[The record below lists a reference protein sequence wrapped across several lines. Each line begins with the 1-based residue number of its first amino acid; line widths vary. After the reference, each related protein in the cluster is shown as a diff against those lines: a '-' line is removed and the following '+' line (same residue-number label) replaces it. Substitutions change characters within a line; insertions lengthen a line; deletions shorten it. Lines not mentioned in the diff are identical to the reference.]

1 MGVCRPE
8 KETRGVGRCLGV
20 GLWSLL
26 LGGLIGLAQDRPAPN
41 RPAPNLVEGRDVGG
55 PTQDPDQDAIK
66 IGTNLV
72 TVPVIVTDPYGRF
85 ARGLGRLDFTVRE
98 DGIQQKIESFSAEE
112 SAFDVALLIDSSRST
127 QNKLDTI
134 RKAAISF
141 FRQLQP
147 RDRVMI
153 VTFDEKVRFI
163 NDFTNNPAELERAV
177 KNIRSGYLTS
187 LYDAIERT
195 INEKLSQAR
204 GRKALV
210 ILTDGVDTASK
221 QASFEST
228 LEMIARTGIIAYTIH
243 YETRND
249 GSPLMRPLSLPPPSG
264 GSGFSSSFAAPGTAR
279 TWGES
284 RVTAQASRSETHS
297 RSGSAV
303 DPDGDPQDPPS
314 SPRPIINLPPP
325 VRIPPARE
333 PASPSPGSLPSTTPS
348 RVDPGSRPSSRVN
361 SQPRQAMR
369 DRELV
374 AIDYLRSLAVQSGAR
389 FIRAE
394 NVENTSFAFRLI
406 AEELRYQYTLSY
418 ISSNEKRDG
427 GYRSIAVQVGR
438 DGLLVRARLG
448 YRAPLAP

>member
-1 MGVCRPE
+1 
-8 KETRGVGRCLGV
+8 
-20 GLWSLL
+20 
-26 LGGLIGLAQDRPAPN
+26 LAQERPASN
-41 RPAPNLVEGRDVGG
+41 RQEPRAVPSAN
-55 PTQDPDQDAIK
+55 QDPDQDAIK

-85 ARGLGRLDFTVRE
+85 ARGLERVDFTVRE
-98 DGIQQKIESFSAEE
+98 DGVPQKIESFSAEE

-249 GSPLMRPLSLPPPSG
+249 GSPLMRPLSLPPPSAG
-264 GSGFSSSFAAPGTAR
+264 AGFSSSFAAPRRTAR
-279 TWGES
+279 TPVEA
-284 RVTAQASRSETHS
+284 RAEVEHQSEE
-297 RSGSAV
+297 GS
-303 DPDGDPQDPPS
+303 QDPPP

-333 PASPSPGSLPSTTPS
+333 PAPSTMPS
-348 RVDPGSRPSSRVN
+348 RSDPGNRPSSRVN

-448 YRAPLAP
+448 YRAPIAP

>member
-1 MGVCRPE
+1 MGRS
-8 KETRGVGRCLGV
+8 LGV
-20 GLWSLL
+20 GLLSLL
-26 LGGLIGLAQDRPAPN
+26 LGGLVGLAQERPASN
-41 RPAPNLVEGRDVGG
+41 RQEPRAVPSAN
-55 PTQDPDQDAIK
+55 QDPDQDAIK

-85 ARGLGRLDFTVRE
+85 ARGLERVDFTVRE
-98 DGIQQKIESFSAEE
+98 DGVPQKIESFSAEE

-249 GSPLMRPLSLPPPSG
+249 GSPLMRPLSLPPPSAG
-264 GSGFSSSFAAPGTAR
+264 AGFSSSFAAPRRTAR
-279 TWGES
+279 TAVEA
-284 RVTAQASRSETHS
+284 RAEVEHQSEE
-297 RSGSAV
+297 GS
-303 DPDGDPQDPPS
+303 QDPPP

-333 PASPSPGSLPSTTPS
+333 PAPSTVPS
-348 RVDPGSRPSSRVN
+348 RSDPGNRPSSRVN

-448 YRAPLAP
+448 YRAPIAP

>member
-1 MGVCRPE
+1 MARS
-8 KETRGVGRCLGV
+8 LGV
-20 GLWSLL
+20 GLLSLL
-26 LGGLIGLAQDRPAPN
+26 LGGLVGWAQDRPASRSVSSAN
-41 RPAPNLVEGRDVGG
+41 
-55 PTQDPDQDAIK
+55 QDPDQDAIK

-85 ARGLGRLDFTVRE
+85 ARGLERFDFTVRE
-98 DGIQQKIESFSAEE
+98 DGIPQKIESFSAEE

-221 QASFEST
+221 QATFEST

-249 GSPLMRPLSLPPPSG
+249 GSPLMRPLSLPPPSAG
-264 GSGFSSSFAAPGTAR
+264 AGFSSSFAAPGRGGNRGGATTQVVR
-279 TWGES
+279 SEIDSES
-284 RVTAQASRSETHS
+284 RAA
-297 RSGSAV
+297 AV
-303 DPDGDPQDPPS
+303 SNGDQQDPPP

-333 PASPSPGSLPSTTPS
+333 PASPAPGSVPTTTPS
-348 RVDPGSRPSSRVN
+348 RSDPGSRPSSRVN

-448 YRAPLAP
+448 YRAPIAP

>member
-1 MGVCRPE
+1 MWVCRPQKRAE
-8 KETRGVGRCLGV
+8 RVGRSLGV
-20 GLWSLL
+20 GLLSLL
-26 LGGLIGLAQDRPAPN
+26 LGGLVGLAQERPASN
-41 RPAPNLVEGRDVGG
+41 RPEPRAVPSAN
-55 PTQDPDQDAIK
+55 QDPDQDAIK

-85 ARGLGRLDFTVRE
+85 ARGLERVDFTVRE
-98 DGIQQKIESFSAEE
+98 DGVSQKIESFSAEE

-221 QASFEST
+221 QATFEST

-249 GSPLMRPLSLPPPSG
+249 GSPLMRPLSLPPPSAG
-264 GSGFSSSFAAPGTAR
+264 VGFSSSFAASGVGQAR
-279 TWGES
+279 GES
-284 RVTAQASRSETHS
+284 RATEPDLRSEIDSVSDTDADS
-297 RSGSAV
+297 K
-303 DPDGDPQDPPS
+303 GDPQDPSPS
-314 SPRPIINLPPP
+314 SRPIINLPPP

-333 PASPSPGSLPSTTPS
+333 SSSPGSLPSTTPS
-348 RVDPGSRPSSRVN
+348 RSDPGNRPSSRVN

-418 ISSNEKRDG
+418 ISSNERRDG
-427 GYRSIAVQVGR
+427 GYRTIAVQVGR

>member
-1 MGVCRPE
+1 MWVCRPE
-8 KETRGVGRCLGV
+8 KRAVRMGRSLGV
-20 GLWSLL
+20 GLLSLL
-26 LGGLIGLAQDRPAPN
+26 LGGLVGLAQERPASN
-41 RPAPNLVEGRDVGG
+41 RQEPRAVPSAN
-55 PTQDPDQDAIK
+55 QDPDQDAIK

-85 ARGLGRLDFTVRE
+85 ARGLERVDFTVRE
-98 DGIQQKIESFSAEE
+98 DGVPQKIESFSAEE

-249 GSPLMRPLSLPPPSG
+249 GSPLMRPLSLPPPSAG
-264 GSGFSSSFAAPGTAR
+264 AGFSSSFAAPRRTAR
-279 TWGES
+279 TPVEA
-284 RVTAQASRSETHS
+284 RAEVEHQSEE
-297 RSGSAV
+297 GS
-303 DPDGDPQDPPS
+303 QDPPP

-333 PASPSPGSLPSTTPS
+333 PAPSTVPS
-348 RVDPGSRPSSRVN
+348 RSDPGNRPSSRVN

-448 YRAPLAP
+448 YRAPIAP